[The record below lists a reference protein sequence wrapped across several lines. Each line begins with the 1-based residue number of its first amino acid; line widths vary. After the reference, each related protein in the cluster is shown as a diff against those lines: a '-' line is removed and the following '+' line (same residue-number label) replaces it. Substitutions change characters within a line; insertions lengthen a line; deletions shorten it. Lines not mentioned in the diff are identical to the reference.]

1 MRPLHEPLIYVS
13 YVTDD
18 CFGRSRETAP
28 RRRQSEVKRVRM
40 LPGET
45 LIPLILFTALL
56 LVLSLHMLAASGQFP
71 REHRAPALA
80 SAVGGIILYG
90 TIVVAI
96 TGLVVAVAA
105 AWRLIP
111 WYAAVIGGGFAILVA
126 PLVLQQFPDRFV
138 DGRASLLSFAA
149 AGALLALVLAWLSVN
164 RLI

>member
-1 MRPLHEPLIYVS
+1 MRPLRDRLIYVS
-13 YVTDD
+13 YVRDD
-18 CFGRSRETAP
+18 CFCRSREAKSHG
-28 RRRQSEVKRVRM
+28 RQTKAKRAGM

-45 LIPLILFTALL
+45 LIPLIVFTALL
-56 LVLSLHMLAASGQFP
+56 LVLSLHTLAASGQFP

-80 SAVGGIILYG
+80 SGVGGIVLYG
-90 TIVVAI
+90 TIAVAI
-96 TGLVVAVAA
+96 ASLVVALLA

-149 AGALLALVLAWLSVN
+149 AGALLALLLVRLSVDEM
-164 RLI
+164 I

>member
-1 MRPLHEPLIYVS
+1 MRLLREPLIYVS

-18 CFGRSRETAP
+18 CFRRSSETTSRGRQNEA
-28 RRRQSEVKRVRM
+28 KRVRM

-45 LIPLILFTALL
+45 LIPLTLFTALL
-56 LVLSLHMLAASGQFP
+56 L
-71 REHRAPALA
+71 
-80 SAVGGIILYG
+80 
-90 TIVVAI
+90 
-96 TGLVVAVAA
+96 

-149 AGALLALVLAWLSVN
+149 AGALLALLLVRLSVDEM
-164 RLI
+164 I